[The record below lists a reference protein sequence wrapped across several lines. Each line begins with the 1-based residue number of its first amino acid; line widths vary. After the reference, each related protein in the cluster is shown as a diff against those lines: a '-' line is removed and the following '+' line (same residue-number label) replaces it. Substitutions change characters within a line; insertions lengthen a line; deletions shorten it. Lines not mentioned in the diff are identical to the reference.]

1 MAGVVEAQERRLLL
15 YGHAMRSEE
24 KDDLEVL
31 SSRPSGGGEE
41 AVGGGLRRRRHEGLN
56 EGDTRT
62 GTNGRRR
69 FGTAI
74 PELGKV
80 EGEDDST

>member
-1 MAGVVEAQERRLLL
+1 
-15 YGHAMRSEE
+15 MRIAP
-24 KDDLEVL
+24 LT
-31 SSRPSGGGEE
+31 GGG
-41 AVGGGLRRRRHEGLN
+41 ASAKVTDVVIDLRRRRHEGLN

-80 EGEDDST
+80 EGEDD